1 MLNNKKY
8 VVLSLEL
15 HLFFARIMK
24 EHSFFL
30 EASFMPKDSNYAK
43 RAAHY
48 KGEFEKL
55 LQYAVKAGNHVIRPQ
70 VADSGEI
77 VTEYTLKAEE
87 KSQFYTDIKLNQD
100 ITKTEL
106 NLKGSNNPKIS
117 NNLIDYVNQ
126 INTNAIKV
134 LNGLI
139 RLKEDILSNVLSC
152 KLFTLNYPLLIEHI
166 LREAKLYLSLVDD
179 LEKGIDI
186 DSRTVKE
193 IELFWDQIMMEHS
206 LFIRGLLDP
215 SEKELVKT
223 ANDFACDF
231 ENLLNIAQSYNMKNE
246 SLINKTIDNIDKLND
261 FQIAG
266 VKGLND
272 CEIKSIM
279 LPLLADHTIR
289 ESNHFIRLLKSHID

>member
-231 ENLLNIAQSYNMKNE
+231 ENLLNTAQSYNMKNE

-272 CEIKSIM
+272 CEIKSII